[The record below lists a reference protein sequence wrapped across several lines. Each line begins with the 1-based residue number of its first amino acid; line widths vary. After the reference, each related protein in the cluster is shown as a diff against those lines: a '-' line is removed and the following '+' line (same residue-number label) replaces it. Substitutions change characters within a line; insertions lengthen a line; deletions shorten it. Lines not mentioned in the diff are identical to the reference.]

1 MSRVAEHSQDFNLF
15 EVLFCFVFF
24 LAGEKRIRIFFSLA
38 KKKRSSV
45 LFTKEWADSVALFS
59 QEKHSEVNY
68 MKANIAKNI

>member
-1 MSRVAEHSQDFNLF
+1 MSGVAEHSQDFNLF
-15 EVLFCFVFF
+15 EVLFCFF

>member
-15 EVLFCFVFF
+15 EVLFCFAFFWRGKKEYVFF
-24 LAGEKRIRIFFSLA
+24 FPSP

-68 MKANIAKNI
+68 MKANIAKNT